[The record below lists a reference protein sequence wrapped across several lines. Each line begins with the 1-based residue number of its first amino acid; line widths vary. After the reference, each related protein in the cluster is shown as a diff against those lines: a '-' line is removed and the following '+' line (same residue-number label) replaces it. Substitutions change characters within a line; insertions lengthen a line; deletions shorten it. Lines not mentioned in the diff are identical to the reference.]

1 MVSTGKASEYT
12 IRLSAHQSPVIAI
25 EQRCATLNSTSTD
38 DGAPPTYSYSSTYAS
53 VPSVSGVTQYTITVP
68 ACDTPS
74 TVASY
79 AAGSCLSDLNDTA
92 SLESDLAGCSFG
104 TQRTIRAFSSD
115 PSVAGIQQVAA
126 VTVDDLDNW
135 TL

>member
-1 MVSTGKASEYT
+1 
-12 IRLSAHQSPVIAI
+12 VIAI

-38 DGAPPTYSYSSTYAS
+38 DGITPTYSYNPVYAS
-53 VPSVSGVTQYTITVP
+53 VPSVNGVTQYILTLP
-68 ACDTPS
+68 ACETQS

-79 AAGSCLSDLNDTA
+79 AAGSCLSDLNNSA
-92 SLESDLAGCSFG
+92 SVESDLPDCSFG

-115 PSVAGIQQVAA
+115 SSVAGVQQVSA